1 MYLENYISTLSN
13 YGLVESV
20 RNTSISFYDNVT
32 KHFDYRSHVNG
43 LLLGNV
49 QSGKTGQMLGAIS
62 VLADNHFKVFLLL
75 TSDNVHLQQ
84 QTLERVQNSL
94 LSFDVL
100 GEYDD
105 VRFLQNHLLRPMVI
119 VLKKNHSILR
129 KWRNLLIQ
137 SNYCLGKPV
146 VIFDDEADAASP
158 NNLVNK
164 SRTST
169 INKRLDEIKKSA
181 SSSLYIQVTAT
192 PQSLLLQ
199 SSVSGWQP
207 TFVNYFKPGED
218 YKGGDFF
225 FSDPRSFCIR
235 FTGDEELDEVVED
248 GDNICPK
255 GLRDSMMS
263 FLIVCADKHLSGY
276 SNCNFLIH
284 PSTRVAIHN
293 RFATCVG
300 EYFNLLVTS
309 VDDEAFHSNLR
320 LAWEDLQH
328 TKPDI
333 SNFDD
338 IKSTVIE
345 LLENMAIK
353 IIVLNSKSC
362 VSNNPTEPN
371 SLKLNEGFNII
382 VGGNSLGRGL
392 TFPHLQTV
400 YYCRSSKTP
409 QADTYWQ
416 HSRIFGYDRDVQMVR
431 IYIPRKLHRMFVE
444 MNKANSILINQIMST
459 GLQGVQ
465 LIYPN
470 GITPTRKSVLDTNY
484 LNIISGGTNMFASK
498 PIEEHTD
505 LVDELLENYDS
516 ITRSYIVES
525 NILIEILRYTGSY
538 DTTDFDSIK
547 YINCI
552 RALSAKR
559 PHIRCRLAVRRN
571 RDITYGTG
579 TLLSPTD
586 RALSDSFSEDVVLIL
601 YRINGDKEKG
611 WNGFPVWVPNIRF
624 PNDVNFYDI
633 M

>member
-263 FLIVCADKHLSGY
+263 FLIVCADKHL
-276 SNCNFLIH
+276 
-284 PSTRVAIHN
+284 
-293 RFATCVG
+293 
-300 EYFNLLVTS
+300 
-309 VDDEAFHSNLR
+309 
-320 LAWEDLQH
+320 
-328 TKPDI
+328 
-333 SNFDD
+333 
-338 IKSTVIE
+338 
-345 LLENMAIK
+345 
-353 IIVLNSKSC
+353 
-362 VSNNPTEPN
+362 
-371 SLKLNEGFNII
+371 
-382 VGGNSLGRGL
+382 
-392 TFPHLQTV
+392 
-400 YYCRSSKTP
+400 
-409 QADTYWQ
+409 
-416 HSRIFGYDRDVQMVR
+416 
-431 IYIPRKLHRMFVE
+431 
-444 MNKANSILINQIMST
+444 
-459 GLQGVQ
+459 
-465 LIYPN
+465 
-470 GITPTRKSVLDTNY
+470 
-484 LNIISGGTNMFASK
+484 
-498 PIEEHTD
+498 
-505 LVDELLENYDS
+505 
-516 ITRSYIVES
+516 
-525 NILIEILRYTGSY
+525 
-538 DTTDFDSIK
+538 
-547 YINCI
+547 
-552 RALSAKR
+552 
-559 PHIRCRLAVRRN
+559 
-571 RDITYGTG
+571 
-579 TLLSPTD
+579 
-586 RALSDSFSEDVVLIL
+586 
-601 YRINGDKEKG
+601 
-611 WNGFPVWVPNIRF
+611 
-624 PNDVNFYDI
+624 
-633 M
+633 